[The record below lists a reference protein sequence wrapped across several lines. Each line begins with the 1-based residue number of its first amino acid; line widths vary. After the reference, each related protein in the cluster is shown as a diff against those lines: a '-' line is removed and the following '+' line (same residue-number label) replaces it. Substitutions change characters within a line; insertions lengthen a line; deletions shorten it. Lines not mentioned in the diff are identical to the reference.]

1 MFLLP
6 YLNDRQTG
14 INRKGLLHATNCQL
28 NVDSL
33 LSKLVCWAKDAHFS
47 VGENGIYTP
56 PLSCKFRRDYALD
69 LLAVAR
75 EDGNIEL
82 FNTEFGNGGMICFNA
97 HNNAIFD
104 ICWMPDN
111 FSLITASGDFSCRLF
126 DVETCKMV
134 SAYQGHL
141 ATVKSVDICSHQSAI
156 FASGSRDGNICIW
169 DKRVNYG
176 LNRQKPSILI
186 HSAHS
191 HKHIKSNSKKHSS
204 SNCVNS
210 VSAVAFQDEYKLASV
225 GVADGLVKSWDLRKT
240 YVCNPNRLPMPR
252 HQMKCGESNS
262 KTHGYT
268 SLTFDSRYQKLY
280 ACSTSNEICQFDFH
294 SHNDKVITYSGFKCN
309 SYYVKLALSW
319 DDQYLLCGSSDCKAY
334 IWKTA
339 KPGSPILELLGHSAE
354 VTTVAWSPHN
364 LTKLATC
371 GDDNR
376 TLIWNLKDEEEKVD
390 INVNEVVGST
400 KFYSKDNDSFKST
413 TSNELSES
421 FMTSKSTSVSSP
433 TTVIR
438 KSSKSLPHSI
448 KNEAKVRTQ
457 SITSFFSPVSQTLSQ
472 SLTDED
478 SASKTSLCSHSTK
491 SSPQRSVH
499 KDNIHST
506 MARHIKFAPPSL
518 PCLTHHD
525 SENNTSPVFH
535 SDIDFNSCAQSQLQ
549 NIGEKVNTDDYSPEI
564 CSNEPHSPEIHEM
577 LLSPSKSSP
586 HGKENNSVA
595 KLSSDKSKPNGQL
608 KRKASELTGAN
619 ICKDH
624 PHGCGKTK
632 GCSRCGKVV
641 VTSPSTPSIKTYF
654 RAASVE

>member
-1 MFLLP
+1 
-6 YLNDRQTG
+6 
-14 INRKGLLHATNCQL
+14 
-28 NVDSL
+28 
-33 LSKLVCWAKDAHFS
+33 CWAKDAHFS
-47 VGENGIYTP
+47 IGENGIYTP

-82 FNTEFGNGGMICFNA
+82 LNTEFGNGAQICFNA

-176 LNRQKPSILI
+176 SYRQKPSILI

-191 HKHIKSNSKKHSS
+191 HNHIKSNSKKHSS

-240 YVCNPNRLPMPR
+240 YVCNPNRLPTPR
-252 HQMKCGESNS
+252 YQMKCGESNS

-294 SHNDKVITYSGFKCN
+294 SHNDKVITYLGFKCN

-319 DDQYLLCGSSDCKAY
+319 DDQYLLCGSSDYKAY

-339 KPGSPILELLGHSAE
+339 KPGSPILELSGHSAE

-364 LTKLATC
+364 PTKTTC

-376 TLIWNLKDEEEKVD
+376 TLVWNLKNEDEKVD

-400 KFYSKDNDSFKST
+400 KVFSIDNDSFKST

-472 SLTDED
+472 SRTDE
-478 SASKTSLCSHSTK
+478 KI
-491 SSPQRSVH
+491 VH
-499 KDNIHST
+499 QKLLQYIVPVQNHH
-506 MARHIKFAPPSL
+506 HI
-518 PCLTHHD
+518 
-525 SENNTSPVFH
+525 FH
-535 SDIDFNSCAQSQLQ
+535 SDIDFNSCTQSQLQ

-564 CSNEPHSPEIHEM
+564 CINEPHSPEIHGKSDPSVCATPVSSTLQRSPCKLRNNHVPTEM

-586 HGKENNSVA
+586 HGKENNSIA

-608 KRKASELTGAN
+608 KRKVSELTGAN
-619 ICKDH
+619 ICKNH

-632 GCSRCGKVV
+632 GCSSCGKVI
-641 VTSPSTPSIKTYF
+641 VTSPSTL
-654 RAASVE
+654 V